1 MQQHELC
8 FEEVNARMTPWFIA
22 LKTFGPEDGDK
33 WVNYVEWSGLR
44 QLEELISLDTILCPT
59 LLPDIKADYWPH
71 IVNEDYCL
79 HFFTDLD
86 FLRRQVSEIDGGR
99 ILCIYRNPETPP
111 VLPAEL
117 SSFRLIGYDLVDVRA
132 DISALSNCGGWPGVL
147 DNSELSP
154 NGLVARH
161 ARAVQLK
168 ERLAHRYPEE
178 PHAQCDVWAIFV

>member
-1 MQQHELC
+1 
-8 FEEVNARMTPWFIA
+8 MTPWFIA
-22 LKTFGPEDGDK
+22 LKTFGPADGEK

-86 FLRRQVSEIDGGR
+86 FLRRQVSDIEGGR
-99 ILCIYRNPETPP
+99 ILCICRNPENPP

-117 SSFRLIGYDLVDVRA
+117 SSFRLIGYDLVDVKA
-132 DISALSNCGGWPGVL
+132 DISALSNCGGWPGIL

-154 NGLVARH
+154 KGLIARH

-168 ERLAHRYPEE
+168 ELLARHYPEE
-178 PHAQCDVWAIFV
+178 PHAQCDVWAIFA